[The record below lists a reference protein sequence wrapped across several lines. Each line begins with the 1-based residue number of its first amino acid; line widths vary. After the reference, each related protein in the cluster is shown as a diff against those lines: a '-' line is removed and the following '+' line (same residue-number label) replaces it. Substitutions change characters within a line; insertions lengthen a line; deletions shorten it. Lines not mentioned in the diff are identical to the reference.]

1 MFMTLMFPSLYVK
14 QRHLSTTY
22 TGKPILHHLRI
33 GITTMVESEAS
44 LPWDI
49 HECLQIRPFSCKIH
63 PVHLVERRC
72 QCTLTGKMPISPN
85 GMHAYASEHQHTSGF
100 AVAVVTH
107 PNSPP
112 VTSLTFRTAY
122 PKKKHATT
130 REAHWTSPSVYRQRA
145 PSQREVTRDTHTV
158 FVFAHVSTVT
168 HRDSLF
174 QELCIFLL
182 VLI

>member
-33 GITTMVESEAS
+33 GITAMVESEAS

-122 PKKKHATT
+122 PKKTCNHTGSALDITFCLPTEGTITAGSYT
-130 REAHWTSPSVYRQRA
+130 RHTHSIRVC
-145 PSQREVTRDTHTV
+145 TRIHGD
-158 FVFAHVSTVT
+158 AS
-168 HRDSLF
+168 
-174 QELCIFLL
+174 
-182 VLI
+182 